1 MNSNAN
7 YEMLVNARIVDASEF
22 KAPEATY
29 TEINIDK
36 HETTL
41 DIIKKIKEIRQASP
55 SGNVKIKI
63 PKGYNAITDTVQ
75 DIFYSWNEEG
85 LAQAIFTGVG
95 ATATA
100 VGAVAIMGLST
111 PITVSSALTGYII
124 YATTRWISG
133 KVYDGIWNYG
143 EQIIDAYKNQDGTL
157 VLDTSVSNL
166 SDLRELVTPLYGAAA
181 DCDLNEIEVR
191 VKPENEGDEPLTY
204 LIEKGDTVWD
214 LCQKYD
220 TTYDELIELNPW
232 LSERFSDDKEFC
244 LIRPGETLKI
254 PCKGSGIL
262 DVKPTYD
269 GGFKIAGEVK
279 HVVDPM
285 FLDLNKDGVLGTTSV
300 LDGIYFDHEGDGFAE
315 SSAWVD
321 KEDGVLVIDKNND
334 GKIDN
339 GNEVF
344 GDNYVKLNG
353 RKAKNGFEALADLDS
368 NGDGKITSADGEF
381 DKIKVLKGNGE
392 LVSLDELGI
401 VSINLNKTE
410 VNKEDGNKNVLVYEG
425 TFVYEDG
432 STGKLGTF
440 NLGVDKMLS
449 EEVNKVE
456 VSDDVKVLP
465 DVKGYGKVHSL
476 HQAMMLDESGS
487 LKSLV
492 QDFVNTEDIKLK
504 KEIVVDILHKW
515 TGADK
520 IRDNSRGEYYSA
532 QKLHILEKFMGVGF
546 VGLDSGKNPNNQA
559 SYFLKSSFNV
569 IDFDYCLNDYFN
581 CRVLAV

>member
-1 MNSNAN
+1 MYETADKTSIMNS
-7 YEMLVNARIVDASEF
+7 
-22 KAPEATY
+22 K
-29 TEINIDK
+29 
-36 HETTL
+36 
-41 DIIKKIKEIRQASP
+41 
-55 SGNVKIKI
+55 
-63 PKGYNAITDTVQ
+63 
-75 DIFYSWNEEG
+75 
-85 LAQAIFTGVG
+85 
-95 ATATA
+95 
-100 VGAVAIMGLST
+100 
-111 PITVSSALTGYII
+111 ITVSSGNGPVISEEAYKATAITAAQEITDEIKKLFEKKLPATINSQMFIKGMDAGIHVGGMAADIILSYKEEGAVQATITAGLSTSLTAGLTLYIAGI
-124 YATTRWISG
+124 LGTSFATTALIGYLGYQFG
-133 KVYDGIWNYG
+133 KWLDNRYDEGEEAFEIWW
-143 EQIIDAYKNQDGTL
+143 DNQFGKAIMET
-157 VLDTSVSNL
+157 TVSDL
-166 SDLRELVTPLYGAAA
+166 SDLRGLIAPFYSSTV

-204 LIEKGDTVWD
+204 LIKKGDTVWD

-232 LSERFSDDKEFC
+232 LSERFSDDREFC

-269 GGFKIAGEVK
+269 TGFKIAGEVK

-300 LDGIYFDHEGDGFAE
+300 SDGIYFDHEGDGFAE

-368 NGDGKITSADGEF
+368 NGDGVINALDGEF

-504 KEIVVDILHKW
+504 KEILVNILHKW

-520 IRDNSRGEYYSA
+520 IRDNSRGEYSNN
-532 QKLHILEKFMGVGF
+532 IL
-546 VGLDSGKNPNNQA
+546 N
-559 SYFLKSSFNV
+559 
-569 IDFDYCLNDYFN
+569 LNEDFN
-581 CRVLAV
+581 CQMLAA

>member
-1 MNSNAN
+1 MEYYNNTTNNALLQGGLSIT
-7 YEMLVNARIVDASEF
+7 EPIKPSTEVASITVDSIGNIQTQIQSALIDMQAENPHSSRHLMF
-22 KAPEATY
+22 KYNKLLEGS
-29 TEINIDK
+29 
-36 HETTL
+36 
-41 DIIKKIKEIRQASP
+41 KKIMGVSILLDMQENGLIKAS
-55 SGNVKIKI
+55 
-63 PKGYNAITDTVQ
+63 IT
-75 DIFYSWNEEG
+75 NLG
-85 LAQAIFTGVG
+85 ANGAAVG
-95 ATATA
+95 ATVTTTFLLSLINAPTLVIGGTSFLIA
-100 VGAVAIMGLST
+100 ALVGSAAKKGIGEVYDNVTSILDQYANKFVYD
-111 PITVSSALTGYII
+111 ITQHILTIKEGINSYNDAML
-124 YATTRWISG
+124 YAKFLESFYKDIDGSNLLGEESDSIG
-133 KVYDGIWNYG
+133 KVIL
-143 EQIIDAYKNQDGTL
+143 EGT
-157 VLDTSVSNL
+157 DEN
-166 SDLRELVTPLYGAAA
+166 
-181 DCDLNEIEVR
+181 NESF
-191 VKPENEGDEPLTY
+191 TY
-204 LIEKGDTVWD
+204 EIEKGDTVWD

-269 GGFKIAGEVK
+269 TGFKIAGEVK

-381 DKIKVLKGNGE
+381 DNIKVLKGNGE

-425 TFVYEDG
+425 TFTYEDG
-432 STGKLGTF
+432 SIGKLGTF

-456 VSDDVKVLP
+456 VSDDVKVHP

-504 KEIVVDILHKW
+504 KEILVDILHNW

-520 IRDNSRGEYYSA
+520 IRDNSRGEYSNN
-532 QKLHILEKFMGVGF
+532 ILN
-546 VGLDSGKNPNNQA
+546 LNGK
-559 SYFLKSSFNV
+559 
-569 IDFDYCLNDYFN
+569 FN
-581 CRVLAV
+581 CRMVA